1 MSKKAQESKNVR
13 VAENILRGKA
23 ATAHE
28 IYELAMELSARER
41 QFGYARRLLAIA
53 RRDPSVN
60 EDAQFRTKLRQQH
73 ALCTY
78 KDPDLQEE
86 IRFDRAIQILAD
98 CDDLHTTTDQ
108 ETLGIAGAI
117 YKYRWQAFAQYRD
130 LELSL
135 NYYRRGYKLGI
146 RNDKGY
152 TAINAA
158 FVYDLRGDAATAKK
172 IRQEII
178 DAVPSLV
185 AEIPSLKNDWWFQIT
200 IAEAYF
206 GLEKYQ
212 LAQPA
217 LKAAADAASV
227 PGAVPEWEFETA
239 ARQIASLARFQME
252 RDGKAQEMV
261 GSEPWKVL
269 ESFLGHRAPGVWSV
283 FLGKVGVALSG
294 GGFRASLFHIGV
306 LAKLAEQDLL
316 RHIEVLSC
324 VSGGSIVGAHYY
336 LKVRR
341 LLQSKHEKDI
351 RRDDYITLVS
361 ELAAEFLEG
370 IQYDIR
376 TRVIGSVSA
385 NLKMAFSSL
394 YSRTERVGE
403 LYEKYLYSRA
413 DKTTNEFWL
422 NDMLIMP
429 AGETGNF
436 RPKYDNWRRLAKIP
450 ILVLNATTLNTGH
463 NWQFT
468 ATWMGEP
475 PESGD
480 AEVDSNYR
488 LRRMYYSEAPPKFQK
503 IRLGAAVA
511 ASACVP
517 GLFDPLNLSGLY
529 PDITVRLVDGGVHD
543 NQGTSALLE
552 QNCNVLLVSDA
563 SGQMGQDNLP
573 NADPLHVLLR
583 SNSILQSRVRIA
595 EFDDVE
601 ARARS
606 LLLKGL
612 MFIHL
617 KKDLDADA
625 IDWNGCEDPISA
637 SDDAV
642 PASRRGTLTSYGI
655 RKELQRSLAA
665 IRTDLDCFNDAEAYA
680 LMLSG
685 YRMTEEEF
693 PRRLPWFPINR
704 QVYSKWPFLAISPIM
719 ETKRNDED
727 AYNELKNM
735 LDVAKNSAFK
745 VWMLVPG
752 LKVAARLIVGSAV
765 VAAIVACFYW
775 GDQVVGISLKTV
787 GWFVVSTL
795 ATILIG
801 KLLSPRLAKV
811 LNVVSGIRTQVWR
824 MVLFVALAV
833 VGFIVA
839 VIHIGIFDRWYLN
852 RGRMTRLMAH
862 KAPPRKEV

>member
-1 MSKKAQESKNVR
+1 MSKKAQESENVR

-28 IYELAMELSARER
+28 IYQLAMDLNARER

-60 EDAQFRTKLRQQH
+60 EDVQFRTKLRQQH

-78 KDPDLQEE
+78 KDPDLPEE
-86 IRFDRAIQILAD
+86 VRFDRAIQILAD

-117 YKYRWQAFAQYRD
+117 YKYKWQAFAQSHD
-130 LELSL
+130 LDVSL
-135 NYYRRGYKLGI
+135 HYYRRGYERGI

-158 FVYDLRGDAATAKK
+158 FVYDLKGDAASAKK
-172 IRQEII
+172 IRQEIV
-178 DAVPSLV
+178 DAATSLV
-185 AEIPSLKNDWWFQIT
+185 AETPSLKHDWWFQIT

-217 LKAAADAASV
+217 LKAAADAASK

-269 ESFLGHRAPGVWSV
+269 ETFLRDRAPGVWSV

-306 LAKLAEQDLL
+306 LAKLAELDLL

-341 LLQSKHEKDI
+341 LLESKNEKDI
-351 RRDDYITLVS
+351 GRDDYIKLVS

-370 IQYDIR
+370 VQYDIR
-376 TRVIGSVSA
+376 TRVVGSVGA
-385 NLKMAFSSL
+385 NLKMAFSSE

-413 DKTTNEFWL
+413 DKTTREIWL
-422 NDMLIMP
+422 NDLLITP
-429 AGETGNF
+429 QGETGNF
-436 RPKYDNWRRLAKIP
+436 RPKYDNWRRQAKIP

-468 ATWMGEP
+468 ASWMGEP
-475 PESGD
+475 PQGT
-480 AEVDSNYR
+480 EVDANYR

-563 SGQMGQDNLP
+563 SGQMDGENSP
-573 NADPLHVLLR
+573 GAGPLGVLLR
-583 SNSILQSRVRIA
+583 SNTILQSRMRLA
-595 EFDDVE
+595 EFDDVVS
-601 ARARS
+601 RARS
-606 LLLKGL
+606 SLLKGL

-617 KKDLDADA
+617 KKDLDADPV
-625 IDWNGCEDPISA
+625 DWNGCEDPFNA

-642 PASRRGTLTSYGI
+642 PAARGPLTSYGI

-685 YRMTEEEF
+685 YRMTEQEF
-693 PRRLPWFPINR
+693 PRSLPWFPINSD
-704 QVYSKWPFLAISPIM
+704 VSSKWPFLAINPIM
-719 ETKRNDED
+719 ETRRSDED
-727 AYNELKNM
+727 AYTELKK
-735 LDVAKNSAFK
+735 LLEVAKNSAFK
-745 VWMLVPG
+745 VWMLMPG
-752 LKVAARLIVGSAV
+752 LKIAARVIVGLAV
-765 VAAIVACFYW
+765 IAAIVGCFYW

-787 GWFVVSTL
+787 AWFAVSTL
-795 ATILIG
+795 ATIIIG

-811 LNVVSGIRTQVWR
+811 LNAVSGIRTQVWR
-824 MVLFVALAV
+824 MVLFVVLAV
-833 VGFIVA
+833 LGFIVA
-839 VIHIGIFDRWYLN
+839 AIHIGIFDRWYLY
-852 RGRMTRLMAH
+852 RGRLTRLMAH
-862 KAPPRKEV
+862 AVPPRKET